1 MKNKDSYPK
10 ILLEMLSR
18 NLDMTDYVLNY
29 LDYKGQVFS
38 NDIGKVTKGKY
49 PLLLQYDTRWG
60 YGMYGD
66 DVIAINGCE
75 MILLL
80 MILQHTHIKKV
91 IILVVQAGV
100 FLLKE
105 PVNMEL

>member
-49 PLLLQYDTRWG
+49 PLLLQ
-60 YGMYGD
+60 
-66 DVIAINGCE
+66 
-75 MILLL
+75 
-80 MILQHTHIKKV
+80 
-91 IILVVQAGV
+91 
-100 FLLKE
+100 
-105 PVNMEL
+105 